1 MLEFC
6 FIGDMVQLALKEE
19 GCDLGGIGKDFKL
32 EISTLFPLTVTCV
45 REEVKIPNKFGSG
58 V

>member
-19 GCDLGGIGKDFKL
+19 GCDLGGIGKDFQL
-32 EISTLFPLTVTCV
+32 EISTLISINCDLCMERGEDT
-45 REEVKIPNKFGSG
+45 E
-58 V
+58 